1 MDMKEETLSRRE
13 IFNGHVV
20 HLHVDAVR
28 LPDGTESVREI
39 VTHPGGVCVVAL
51 NEKDEL
57 LLVRQYRYAFGAELL
72 ELPAG
77 KLEAGEDPFEA
88 MKREQLEETG
98 TTAERYVSLG
108 VTYPTVGYDD
118 EKIYIWACRL
128 TAPAGRQHLDEGE
141 FLELQRMSLWEAE
154 QKVLDGELHDGK
166 TQIGIL
172 KAAALV
178 RAGKL

>member
-1 MDMKEETLSRRE
+1 MDMTEVTLSRKQ
-13 IFNGHVV
+13 IFDGHVV
-20 HLHVDAVR
+20 HLHVDEVR
-28 LPDGTESVREI
+28 LSDGSQAQREI
-39 VTHPGGVCVVAL
+39 VTHPGGVSVVAL
-51 NEKDEL
+51 NGQDEL
-57 LLVRQYRYAFGAELL
+57 LLVRQFRYAFGEELL

-77 KLEAGEDPFEA
+77 KLEQGEDPFEA

-98 TTAERYVSLG
+98 TVSDRYISLG

-118 EKIYIWACRL
+118 EKIYIWACRI
-128 TAPAGRQHLDEGE
+128 TAPAGAQHLDEGE
-141 FLELQRMSLWEAE
+141 FLEVERMSLWEAE
-154 QKVLDGELHDGK
+154 QQVLEGRIPDAK